1 MESMRVA
8 GAADI
13 PDGSMRRVEAGG
25 DAVLVAN
32 VGGAFYAIANTCSHR
47 GGDLSKGTIQD
58 GIVKCPRHG
67 SRFDVR
73 SGRNLEGPRILG
85 KRFITGPVKAY
96 SVTVDGEDIL
106 VGGE

>member
-25 DAVLVAN
+25 EAVLVAN
-32 VGGAFYAIANTCSHR
+32 VGGEFYAIANTCSHR

-58 GIVKCPRHG
+58 GIVQCPRHG
-67 SRFDVR
+67 SKFDVR
-73 SGRNLEGPRILG
+73 SGGCLEGPKILG
-85 KRFITGPVKAY
+85 KMFATGPVRAY
-96 SVTVDGEDIL
+96 SITVDGEDIL